1 MEHLWVFNGALPDGS
16 SCFWKLSKCPLREE
30 TKFLYH
36 TMALHLPVCSA
47 VCDGNI
53 GFSPLSLWV
62 VVDSLTGCILDIV
75 LSIFTDAMMRAF
87 ILH

>member
-1 MEHLWVFNGALPDGS
+1 
-16 SCFWKLSKCPLREE
+16 
-30 TKFLYH
+30 
-36 TMALHLPVCSA
+36 MALHLPVCSA

-53 GFSPLSLWV
+53 VFSPLSLWV